1 MRCGGGSGARC
12 GEDDRD
18 HRESFGSALS
28 SAFKK
33 AQAKLNL
40 NVSNKKK
47 SKKQNTS
54 KFH

>member
-1 MRCGGGSGARC
+1 MVAVVAQDVVKMTEIIENLLGQLFLLPS
-12 GEDDRD
+12 
-18 HRESFGSALS
+18 
-28 SAFKK
+28 KK
-33 AQAKLNL
+33 QQAKLNL